1 MFRVHLRLSSDRSGP
16 SGCAGRI
23 FGTLFCLA
31 FLGIG
36 IGISAAVIKD
46 ATRDRAVRNWPQTH
60 CTILQS
66 GIQEKDEKYLLEV
79 RYRYQYASQ
88 TYQGDVYQ
96 RGYSG
101 DDDYRK
107 AQRLLLLYAAQSI
120 HRCYVNPGKPT
131 EAVLA
136 ANSPWKLLV
145 VLVPMTFAAVGGGIL
160 WVIWRGKRSA
170 RESKPRPVSAS
181 PRLTSRLLLVLFFG
195 VFFATGMLF
204 LILMVGAPMVNVAR
218 AARWQAT
225 PCVVVDSKL
234 RSHGD
239 SDSGT
244 TYKVNILYEYQVQGR
259 TYRSNRYG
267 FFSAASSGRSGKE
280 AIVRRHPPGRQR
292 VCWVN
297 PADPTHAVL
306 DRTMS
311 SWAWLGLFPLIF
323 VAVGAIGLISTLGR
337 QRSDAASPSR
347 WLPKARARPLRG
359 LGVTP
364 LPGSD
369 GPVVLRPAISLP
381 ARLAGA
387 IFLALFWNGIV
398 SIFVTIAVKSWI
410 NGRGEI
416 CLSVFILPF
425 VAIGLFFIGMI
436 FREILSLTN
445 PRVQL
450 TLSHGQMRPGQSIEV
465 TWELSGRYDR
475 ISRLRIWLEGTEE
488 ATYQRGTTTTS
499 DKHVFARIQVVDTS
513 SLLEIRTGR
522 RPLTVPADTM
532 HSLSTGNN
540 KIVWALRVKG
550 EISRWPDLSQDF
562 ELLVSPPDSKEMR

>member
-1 MFRVHLRLSSDRSGP
+1 MFRVNFRLSSDRSGP
-16 SGCAGRI
+16 SGCAGWI

-36 IGISAAVIKD
+36 IGISAVVIRDAV
-46 ATRDRAVRNWPQTH
+46 RDRAVRNWPQTQ

-66 GIQEKDEKYLLEV
+66 QIKEKDEAYLLQV
-79 RYRYQYASQ
+79 RYRYQYVSR

-107 AQRLLLLYAAQSI
+107 AQRLLLLYPAQSI
-120 HRCYVNPGKPT
+120 HRCYVNPAKPT

-136 ANSPWKLLV
+136 ASSPWKLLV
-145 VLVPMTFAAVGGGIL
+145 VLVPMVFAAIGGGIL
-160 WVIWRGKRSA
+160 WALWRGNRSG
-170 RESKPRPVSAS
+170 RESKPRPVSTG
-181 PRLTSRLLLVLFFG
+181 PRTGRLVLVLFFG
-195 VFFATGMLF
+195 VFFAMGMVF
-204 LILMVGAPMVNVAR
+204 LILMVGAPMVNAAR
-218 AARWQAT
+218 AAGWQAT
-225 PCVVVDSKL
+225 PCVVIDSKL
-234 RSHGD
+234 RSHHD

-267 FFSAASSGRSGKE
+267 FFSAFSSGRSGKE
-280 AIVRRHPPGRQR
+280 AVVRQHPPGRQL

-306 DRTMS
+306 DRGIS
-311 SWAWLGLFPLIF
+311 SWAWLGLIPLIF
-323 VAVGAIGLISTLGR
+323 VAVGAGGIIYTLR
-337 QRSDAASPSR
+337 RPRSDAASHSR
-347 WLPKARARPLRG
+347 WLPKAKARPLRG

-369 GPVVLRPAISLP
+369 GPVVLRPAASP
-381 ARLAGA
+381 PVRLAGA
-387 IFLALFWNGIV
+387 IFLALFWNGII

-465 TWELSGRYDR
+465 AWELTGRYDR

-488 ATYQRGTTTTS
+488 ATYQRGTTTTT

-513 SLLEIRTGR
+513 SLLEIRTGK

-540 KIVWALRVKG
+540 KIVWALHVKG

-562 ELLVSPPDSKEMR
+562 ELLVSPPGGKEMR